1 MSKIYWVIGHSRTYL
16 QNKRRNLEQLAITLY
31 FQFSVIRHLQILV
44 STHPNC
50 VPSLFHLQQA
60 AQVTALHQV
69 LTYNPLSIMKH
80 RYSRIVQSL
89 LLYIPIFLLV
99 NSFTNWFYD
108 DLLIQERDQYHR
120 LAWSSDDDEYISHR
134 FQITLT
140 GTPTTLPQDD
150 DYSYFEHKLFAYL
163 NRQLTSRDLQI
174 SRVHVVQEKTE
185 LKYNGYSGVKSF
197 TILVGNRREEEDED
211 EEVDNGEA
219 VESWNGPDG
228 HDPILDDK
236 NESKERELNNPGSS
250 ANKLITQVDIEGRD
264 LSGLMGH
271 FKKHVEGVI
280 NVGYQAIID
289 DLVRAADAR
298 PYFKG
303 VSWLGAKSVGST
315 PSPYGRSNGIESFDN
330 PDQDEKDN
338 EPSIPSQVEDDV
350 EQGENKD
357 EEQKK
362 QEKPKTHKA
371 RPMNA
376 KAIEFRI
383 ISGSIFLS
391 LCLTAVLSN
400 AIRLLARKREER
412 RRRMEKARQA
422 YEAPKNANNNKG
434 GSEKKFTG
442 LLDDGDQYR

>member
-1 MSKIYWVIGHSRTYL
+1 M
-16 QNKRRNLEQLAITLY
+16 KR
-31 FQFSVIRHLQILV
+31 
-44 STHPNC
+44 
-50 VPSLFHLQQA
+50 
-60 AQVTALHQV
+60 
-69 LTYNPLSIMKH
+69 

-99 NSFTNWFYD
+99 NSFTNRYYD
-108 DLLIQERDQYHR
+108 DLLMQEQDQYHR
-120 LAWSSDDDEYISHR
+120 LTWSSNDDENISHR

-140 GTPTTLPQDD
+140 GTPSTLPQDD
-150 DYSYFEHKLFAYL
+150 DYTYFEHKLFAYL
-163 NRQLTSRDLQI
+163 NRQLTSRGLQI

-197 TILVGNRREEEDED
+197 TILVGNRREEEDEED
-211 EEVDNGEA
+211 NEVENKEHA
-219 VESWNGPDG
+219 ESENGPDRN
-228 HDPILDDK
+228 DQILDDADNK
-236 NESKERELNNPGSS
+236 NESKERELNDPGAS

-264 LSGLMGH
+264 LSGLLGH

-280 NVGYQAIID
+280 NVGYQTIID

-315 PSPYGRSNGIESFDN
+315 PTPYGRSNGIESPDN
-330 PDQDEKDN
+330 PDQDASDN
-338 EPSIPSQVEDDV
+338 DTSIPSQVEDDNQ
-350 EQGENKD
+350 EDENKD
-357 EEQKK
+357 
-362 QEKPKTHKA
+362 QEKMKEDKPKTHKA

-400 AIRLLARKREER
+400 AIRILARKREER

-422 YEAPKNANNNKG
+422 YEAPKNAINSKG